1 MAKSFEILEF
11 LRPNGGWYQVG
22 TEYEGITF
30 VDCQPFTKAEY
41 EAAFDEYDAWSA
53 EQAEAKATA
62 KATAQAKLAVL
73 GLTVEDL
80 TALGL

>member
-1 MAKSFEILEF
+1 MAKSYEIIEF

-22 TEYEGITF
+22 TEYEGIVF
-30 VDCQPFTKAEY
+30 LDCEPFTKAEY
-41 EAAFDEYDAWSA
+41 ELAFDEYDVWKT
-53 EQAEAKATA
+53 EQEAAKAEA

>member
-1 MAKSFEILEF
+1 MAKSYEIIEY

-22 TEYEGITF
+22 TEYEGIVF
-30 VDCQPFTKAEY
+30 LDCEPFTKAEY
-41 EAAFDEYDAWSA
+41 QAAFDEYDAWKVQQETA
-53 EQAEAKATA
+53 KAEAKATA
-62 KATAQAKLAVL
+62 QNKLAAL